1 MKENKKEKKLLKIII
16 IVLSLVICFTGGFF
30 THYLVQPKTIKK
42 LSNILSVIE
51 NTAKDPNGNDSDF
64 NSDDVAKQF
73 VRAVLSNDD
82 YAQYFTDEE
91 YSENKTEGAGNYSG
105 IGVSLYADY
114 PVIYYVYGNSPAEKV
129 GLKKGDQILKARKG
143 DEEFNVTAT
152 TDEFV
157 AFMKS
162 VSENSE
168 VELLVKR
175 EGEFLEQSFT
185 LVKRKYVCSYV
196 YYYDS
201 DTALRFVSEGENI
214 PQKTLFPAEKNE
226 KLPSDTAHVIF
237 RSFEGDSAKQLE
249 EALSYFYSTGRTK
262 LILDLRGNGGGYMD
276 CLQRVASNFINNG
289 GQKKNLVTEVEE
301 RGGSSS
307 YYTLGNKFNS
317 QLENVVVLADGG
329 TASASE
335 CLIGAMLC
343 YGDANFS
350 SDNLLIEYNSQRG
363 NYSTYGKGIMQ
374 TTYRLLS
381 GGALKLTTARI
392 YWPDRETCIHGTGV
406 VQDKVDNQI
415 NSTNA
420 ISRAIEILSK

>member
-1 MKENKKEKKLLKIII
+1 MKENKKESKLLKII
-16 IVLSLVICFTGGFF
+16 IVLSLVICFTSGFF
-30 THYLVQPKTIKK
+30 THYLVQSKTIKK

-51 NTAKDPNGNDSDF
+51 STAKDPSGNDSDF
-64 NSDDVAKQF
+64 NSEDVAKQF

-105 IGVSLYADY
+105 IGVSLYADS
-114 PVIYYVYGNSPAEKV
+114 PVIYFVYGNSPAEKS
-129 GLKKGDQILKARKG
+129 GLKKGDRILKARMG
-143 DEEFNVTAT
+143 EEEFSTFAT

-162 VSENSE
+162 ASENTE

-175 EGEFLEQSFT
+175 EGEFLEQSFK

-196 YYYDS
+196 YYYDNE
-201 DTALRFVSEGENI
+201 TALRFVSEGENA
-214 PQKTLFPAEKNE
+214 PEKTLFPSERNE
-226 KLPSDTAHVIF
+226 DLPADTAHVIF

-301 RGGSSS
+301 RGGSSC
-307 YYTLGNKFNS
+307 YYTTGNRFNS
-317 QLENVVVLADGG
+317 QLENIVVLADGG

-335 CLIGAMLC
+335 CLIGAMLS

-374 TTYRLLS
+374 TTYKLLS

-392 YWPDRETCIHGTGV
+392 YWPDKETCIHGMGI
-406 VQDKVDNQI
+406 VQNNLDNQI
-415 NSTNA
+415 NHSNA
-420 ISRAIEILSK
+420 ISRAIEILSR